1 MSLVLG
7 VVMDPIEHI
16 KPWKDTTLALLLEAR
31 RRGWTLLYMEPG
43 DLFLRDG
50 RVRAMVRPLRVFDS
64 HEAWFER
71 DEAREYDP
79 AEMDIIL
86 MRQDPPF
93 NQEYLYTTY
102 LLEKVERMGV
112 LVSNRPAS
120 VRALVEAE
128 GLDPERRGL
137 AVARNGRVVPRGQWA
152 DTPLEP
158 GDAIEIVKPF
168 SGG

>member
-1 MSLVLG
+1 MSGDAITVNG
-7 VVMDPIEHI
+7 EP
-16 KPWKDTTLALLLEAR
+16 R
-31 RRGWTLLYMEPG
+31 R
-43 DLFLRDG
+43 D
-50 RVRAMVRPLRVFDS
+50 
-64 HEAWFER
+64 
-71 DEAREYDP
+71 
-79 AEMDIIL
+79 
-86 MRQDPPF
+86 
-93 NQEYLYTTY
+93 
-102 LLEKVERMGV
+102 
-112 LVSNRPAS
+112 RPAS